1 MNTALDSEFDERF
14 GFADEEVSALAS
26 YLGHDD
32 CMEVARERYDSYRF
46 GNSDVYN
53 PWSVLN
59 YFRKGCAPDVYWGN
73 TSSNGAHMLLLGL
86 LFGMPGYGDP
96 ESNREHDMGRPD
108 IRVQPAASP
117 FSYGERHLVTVEL
130 KFAGDATDEEL
141 GNLARAGL
149 AQIVERGYDQGC
161 FPPRPRGACAGTS
174 PRAAS
179 GSRQRARGWSR
190 DDGPFR
196 PPLRPS
202 SKPINLSGKCHFTDT
217 I

>member
-130 KFAGDATDEEL
+130 KFAAVPQMRSWATLLEL
-141 GNLARAGL
+141 GS
-149 AQIVERGYDQGC
+149 RGSSSGAMTRGC
-161 FPPRPRGACAGTS
+161 FPPRPWVACAGAS

-196 PPLRPS
+196 PPLHPS
-202 SKPINLSGKCHFTDT
+202 SKPINLSGKCHSTDT